1 MCLCALV
8 AKLFMTE
15 KQYKTFKEFYPH
27 YLDEHRKR
35 GTRVSHFIGTT
46 LFFVFTILA
55 IVLLQPY
62 FLLAGIVTAYS
73 FAWIGHFFIEK
84 NKPATFQYPWMSI
97 KGDFKLYFQMLTGK
111 EKFSTKT
118 PRH

>member
-1 MCLCALV
+1 VPSWQKFLL
-8 AKLFMTE
+8 MTE

-46 LFFVFTILA
+46 LFFVFIILA
-55 IVLLQPY
+55 IVQLQPY
-62 FLLAGIVTAYS
+62 FLLAGIVTAYF

-84 NKPATFQYPWMSI
+84 NKPATFQYPWMSL
-97 KGDFKLYFQMLTGK
+97 KSDFKWYFGVLFGK
-111 EKFSTKT
+111 EGFGNRGKKN
-118 PRH
+118 